1 MTPKLMNLKILFQAR
16 RPLAVLSLLLFL
28 SQTTV
33 SLRAQSS
40 DKADPAKPAP
50 AANPEKAEQILQQAA
65 AALGGNSYLNITT
78 ITGRGI
84 YTLYKEG
91 QPGLSLTFT
100 DYIVYPDKERTEFRG
115 DGFKT
120 IQVNTGE
127 TGWIFDGSARSLK
140 DLKPAQISDFKLAM
154 RINIDNLLRGL
165 WRKEGAKISY
175 AGRREAGLA
184 KRNETVRVA
193 YPDGFTVEFEFGAQD
208 HLPAKT
214 IYLKKHPENE
224 GEFIKEEDR
233 MAQYLNLNGILAP
246 FVIDHYS
253 AGVQTSRT
261 NYQSIEFN
269 AQIAESLFAR
279 PASAK
284 AVK

>member
-1 MTPKLMNLKILFQAR
+1 MNYKIIFHTKW
-16 RPLAVLSLLLFL
+16 PLAMLSLLLL
-28 SQTTV
+28 LCLTT
-33 SLRAQSS
+33 LNIQAQSE
-40 DKADPAKPAP
+40 KAAPAAKPAP
-50 AANPEKAEQILQQAA
+50 AGEEKAEQILQQAA
-65 AALGGNSYLNITT
+65 AALGGNSYLSVSTVV
-78 ITGRGI
+78 GRGM

-91 QPGLSLTFT
+91 QPELPLTFT
-100 DYIVYPDKERTEFRG
+100 DHLVYPDKERTEFRSEG
-115 DGFKT
+115 IKT
-120 IQVNTGE
+120 IQVNTGD
-127 TGWIFDGSARSLK
+127 TGWIFDGGARSLK
-140 DLKPAQISDFKLAM
+140 DLKPDQINNFKLAM
-154 RINIDNLLRGL
+154 RINIDNLLRGA

-184 KRNETVRVA
+184 KRNETVRVS

-208 HLPAKT
+208 HLPAKI
-214 IYLKKHPENE
+214 IYLKKHPENDD
-224 GEFIKEEDR
+224 EFIKEEDR

-269 AQIAESLFAR
+269 APVPDSLFTR
-279 PASAK
+279 PANAK